1 MKDLTTGK
9 ESRLIFSFAIPM
21 ILGNIFQQLYHIID
35 SVIVG
40 QYLGKEALAAV
51 GASFPIIFVLIS
63 LVIGVSSGGTVI
75 ISQYFGAKDMNNVKR
90 TIDTVFLFLLISS
103 VIISVVGIIFSKE
116 ILMLVRVPAEIL
128 PKAVLFLQIFLIGLI
143 PGFGFNGITA
153 VLRGMGDSK
162 TPLFF
167 LIFSTILNIMLDFLF
182 ILVFKWGIAGAAIGS
197 VISISAA
204 FISIVVYLNKSH
216 EVLRIRY
223 RKMVFDREIFN
234 KSIKIGLPT
243 GLQQTF
249 VSLGMTALLTIVN
262 GFGTNVIAAYSVAG
276 RIDSLVSL
284 PAMNFAMALSA
295 FVGQNIG
302 AQKNERIKN
311 GLLATLKMSSL
322 IAVIFSIAAVFFGHQ
337 LVHIFTSDEAVVK
350 IGQEY
355 LIIVGSF
362 YLVFN
367 TMFIIGGIMRGAG
380 DTFIPMLLSL
390 FSLWI
395 IRVPLAYFLSKYFNE
410 TGIWWSIPAAWVVG
424 TCSTFI
430 YYKAGR
436 WKKKAV
442 IGQRKNIE
450 VL

>member
-21 ILGNIFQQLYHIID
+21 ILGNIFQQMYHIID

-51 GASFPIIFVLIS
+51 GASFPVIFVLIS

-103 VIISVVGIIFSKE
+103 IIISVVGIIFSKE

-128 PKAVLFLQIFLIGLI
+128 PKAVLFLQIFLIGLV

-197 VISISAA
+197 VISIAAA
-204 FISIVVYLNKSH
+204 FIAIVIYLNKSH

-223 RKMVFDREIFN
+223 MKMVFDREIFN

-302 AQKNERIKN
+302 AQKDERIKN
-311 GLLATLKMSSL
+311 GLIATLKMSSL
-322 IAVIFSIAAVFFGHQ
+322 IAVTFSIAAVFFGHQ
-337 LVHIFTSDEAVVK
+337 LVYIFTNDEAVVK
-350 IGQEY
+350 IGQDY

-380 DTFIPMLLSL
+380 DTMIPMLLSL

-395 IRVPLAYFLSKYFNE
+395 IRVPLAYFLSKYFAE

-430 YYKAGR
+430 YYKTGR